1 MQTLIFNLT
10 TRCWGE
16 RNYIVLFPFQQSE
29 KAIFMNPPVIIS
41 LMYDCV
47 VVRSNALG
55 LSGMQCWSKWPYISD
70 RVQRMRAWGWALRSQ
85 QGEAGRDLLCTPSI
99 RSIWSGSW
107 FQRWAAS
114 FSLQWRR
121 LLFHLWAQTKPH
133 AQSCIAGSCGS
144 LNSRRQRDT
153 SLPLS
158 SP

>member
-1 MQTLIFNLT
+1 MLRGKKLYCLVAIPAV
-10 TRCWGE
+10 CK
-16 RNYIVLFPFQQSE
+16 

-41 LMYDCV
+41 LMYDCI

-55 LSGMQCWSKWPYISD
+55 LSCMQCWSKWPYISD

-114 FSLQWRR
+114 FSLQWRC

-133 AQSCIAGSCGS
+133 KNTRTILHSWKLRFIKQQKAP
-144 LNSRRQRDT
+144 RY
-153 SLPLS
+153 
-158 SP
+158 